1 MWGKKDKTVESYDV
15 LTPSIVKKE
24 EISYRLLKEKIKDEK
39 TKNIGITGSYG
50 SGKSSLIESIKLD
63 KDIKKKKSISISLLN
78 FSKENINKENSQ
90 EKTLELEKRILQQIF
105 YQKKSQELP
114 LSKFHK
120 IEIEN
125 KIIEYLKI
133 LQLIL
138 FIIVSFIIKEK
149 YFDVIKLVIK
159 TGDLKK
165 INLIEY
171 ACFSVFLL
179 WGSFLTYQLVG
190 SIKKLKIKKIA
201 PISSVELS
209 NDSDKEKSALDLY
222 MEDIIY
228 CFESL
233 KLELMFIED
242 LDRCDNIDI
251 FIKLRELNILLNE
264 RIKNRKVT
272 FVYALKDDLFSDKDR
287 TKFFDFIIP
296 IIPILNSSNSEG
308 LLRKKIE
315 FDFET
320 NDSEFLSEVFK
331 YVTDMRLGLNIC
343 NEYKIYR
350 NKFSKKY
357 FSSKNLLSIIVYK
370 NIYPEEFSKANFS
383 TGFLYR
389 LFHITKTNFIEE
401 KLKEINKNINYFEK
415 EISEIETR
423 KVKNLKLLNT
433 IFENA
438 VYREIS
444 KNIDSRIR
452 LKPIEFKKSMVI
464 NYDYYSTYY
473 NSWCSDNKTI
483 NLNDI
488 EAILGIDYH
497 KEEELIKK
505 NEANEVKKL
514 KEKIEIL
521 KKTKNELERTSLV
534 DLLKK
539 ESISIKKKILEVND
553 NSEEVQHQRNPEELE
568 HEYNLKLFLFGNGYI
583 DETYGDYLS
592 EFEEG
597 ELTKEDNL
605 FIRRVH
611 IDDKSETQRKQ
622 IIRNKNKVFEKLKT
636 VKKYSI
642 LNISLI
648 DVCSNTSNENKK
660 IYYKRFLEFMD
671 LKNPDIREDF
681 LFFLREIKNKEKY
694 ILGLLEYKNLIWD
707 NLNEYFEVR
716 FINEIIENIINS
728 FSEKGV
734 EKLCELTNNQFLE
747 DLKNQEDIFNLN
759 LNLTKFESIL
769 KNHKIKINNILR
781 TDNNDFFNLIKDNES
796 YTLTKANIENIYFME
811 TKKEILKNR
820 FYSDLANTDLIN
832 YIDTNI
838 EEFLRNIYFN
848 LLDYSEEQEELILNL
863 INKKLNNDELKL
875 DFIKLNL
882 TPFTDIN
889 SFPKKL
895 WDSLIKEH
903 KLIKTISNINKYYL
917 KFGLENLVEFLNNS
931 NTEFILDEEI
941 NVDLMNELILEDS
954 ISVSII
960 NNLLANTDSYI
971 YEIDLETFK
980 EIENDKIEYLIENQR
995 LSFDEE
1001 ALNILKENF
1010 SDDLINK
1017 YIFNNKATIFKLIEE
1032 EKLDINIFDDAIII
1046 KFIEEYSNFEFITSY
1061 LLKRDWKIKITE
1073 KIIRTIVDIWKLDS
1087 IPLLTNQVKFYNY
1100 EIFEFLKKLNTNFEK
1115 SKIFLK
1121 DAQLWNSLAT
1131 QLELFNLVTIGK
1143 PHGNYDMHL
1152 IKHSPKIS
1160 KTLL

>member
-179 WGSFLTYQLVG
+179 WGSFLIYQLVG

-320 NDSEFLSEVFK
+320 NDSEFLSEIFR

-389 LFHITKTNFIEE
+389 LFHLKKQDLAKSQLIEIDKDIE
-401 KLKEINKNINYFEK
+401 YSKGK
-415 EISEIETR
+415 ISEIESR
-423 KVKNLKLLNT
+423 KIKDLKLLNT

-438 VYREIS
+438 I
-444 KNIDSRIR
+444 
-452 LKPIEFKKSMVI
+452 LKKLVEMTRHAIKLNTVLIEESMDVKYEWYNYNGWSNGVRVI
-464 NYDYYSTYY
+464 NLKEIESSLEINYS
-473 NSWCSDNKTI
+473 
-483 NLNDI
+483 I
-488 EAILGIDYH
+488 EKD
-497 KEEELIKK
+497 LIVK
-505 NEANEVKKL
+505 NEASEIKKI

-521 KKTKNELERTSLV
+521 KKRKNELERTSLV
-534 DLLKK
+534 NLLKK
-539 ESISIKKKILEVND
+539 QSISEKKKILEVND
-553 NSEEVQHQRNPEELE
+553 NLKERDPEEIE

-611 IDDKSETQRKQ
+611 IDDESETQRKQ

-636 VKKYSI
+636 VKRYSMS
-642 LNISLI
+642 NISLI
-648 DVCSNTSNENKK
+648 DACSFGILNENKT
-660 IYYKRFLEFMD
+660 IYYNRFLEFMD

-694 ILGLLEYKNLIWD
+694 ILGLLECKNLIWN
-707 NLNEYFEVR
+707 NLNEYFEAR

-848 LLDYSEEQEELILNL
+848 LLDYSEEQEELILDL
-863 INKKLNNDELKL
+863 INEKLNNDELKL

-882 TPFTDIN
+882 NPFTDIN
-889 SFPKKL
+889 SFPTNL

-941 NVDLMNELILEDS
+941 NIDLMDELILEDS

-1001 ALNILKENF
+1001 ALNILKEDF

-1032 EKLDINIFDDAIII
+1032 EILDINIFDDPIII
-1046 KFIEEYSNFEFITSY
+1046 NFIEEYSNFEFITSY

>member
-1 MWGKKDKTVESYDV
+1 
-15 LTPSIVKKE
+15 
-24 EISYRLLKEKIKDEK
+24 
-39 TKNIGITGSYG
+39 
-50 SGKSSLIESIKLD
+50 
-63 KDIKKKKSISISLLN
+63 
-78 FSKENINKENSQ
+78 
-90 EKTLELEKRILQQIF
+90 
-105 YQKKSQELP
+105 
-114 LSKFHK
+114 
-120 IEIEN
+120 
-125 KIIEYLKI
+125 
-133 LQLIL
+133 
-138 FIIVSFIIKEK
+138 
-149 YFDVIKLVIK
+149 
-159 TGDLKK
+159 
-165 INLIEY
+165 
-171 ACFSVFLL
+171 
-179 WGSFLTYQLVG
+179 
-190 SIKKLKIKKIA
+190 
-201 PISSVELS
+201 
-209 NDSDKEKSALDLY
+209 
-222 MEDIIY
+222 
-228 CFESL
+228 
-233 KLELMFIED
+233 
-242 LDRCDNIDI
+242 
-251 FIKLRELNILLNE
+251 
-264 RIKNRKVT
+264 
-272 FVYALKDDLFSDKDR
+272 
-287 TKFFDFIIP
+287 
-296 IIPILNSSNSEG
+296 
-308 LLRKKIE
+308 
-315 FDFET
+315 
-320 NDSEFLSEVFK
+320 
-331 YVTDMRLGLNIC
+331 MRLGLNIC

-389 LFHITKTNFIEE
+389 LFHLKKQDLAKSQLIEIDKDIE
-401 KLKEINKNINYFEK
+401 YSKGK
-415 EISEIETR
+415 ISEIESR
-423 KVKNLKLLNT
+423 KIKDLKLLNT

-438 VYREIS
+438 I
-444 KNIDSRIR
+444 
-452 LKPIEFKKSMVI
+452 LKKLVEMTRHAIKLNTVLIEESMDVKYEWYNCNGWSNGVRVI
-464 NYDYYSTYY
+464 NLKEIESSLEINYS
-473 NSWCSDNKTI
+473 
-483 NLNDI
+483 I
-488 EAILGIDYH
+488 EKD
-497 KEEELIKK
+497 LIVK
-505 NEANEVKKL
+505 NEASEIKKI

-521 KKTKNELERTSLV
+521 KKRKNELERTSLV
-534 DLLKK
+534 NLLKK
-539 ESISIKKKILEVND
+539 QSISEKKKILEVND
-553 NSEEVQHQRNPEELE
+553 NLKERDPEEIE

-611 IDDKSETQRKQ
+611 IDDESETQRKQ

-636 VKKYSI
+636 VKRYSMS
-642 LNISLI
+642 NISLI
-648 DVCSNTSNENKK
+648 DACSFGILNENKT
-660 IYYKRFLEFMD
+660 IYYNRFLEFMD

-694 ILGLLEYKNLIWD
+694 ILGLLECKNLIWN
-707 NLNEYFEVR
+707 NLNEYFEAR

-848 LLDYSEEQEELILNL
+848 LLDYSEEQEELILDL
-863 INKKLNNDELKL
+863 INEKLNNDELKL

-882 TPFTDIN
+882 NPFTDIN
-889 SFPKKL
+889 SFPTNL

-941 NVDLMNELILEDS
+941 NIDLMDELILEDG

-1001 ALNILKENF
+1001 ALNILKEDF

-1032 EKLDINIFDDAIII
+1032 EILDINIFDDPIII
-1046 KFIEEYSNFEFITSY
+1046 NFIEEYSNFEFITSY